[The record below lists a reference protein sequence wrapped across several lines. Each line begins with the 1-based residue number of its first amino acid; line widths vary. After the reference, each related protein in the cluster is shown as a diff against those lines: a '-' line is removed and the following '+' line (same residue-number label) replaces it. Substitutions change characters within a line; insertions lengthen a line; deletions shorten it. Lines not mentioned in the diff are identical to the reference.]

1 MSIFAERRQDPVEAA
16 ENQALFR
23 DVNEQ
28 LKTLNQAFESATRE
42 SEFICECANND
53 CMEHVVLTL
62 LEYEA
67 VRRMPTHF
75 LVSPAS
81 RHVFLDLEHVA
92 EEHDNYFVVEKAGEA
107 GRTAMRL
114 GTRAGPRVS
123 GWYGAFTAIGPE
135 GSDPQS

>member
-1 MSIFAERRQDPVEAA
+1 MSIFAERRKDPIEAA

-23 DVNEQ
+23 DVNER
-28 LKTLNQAFESATRE
+28 LKILNQAFESATRD

-75 LVSPAS
+75 LVSPTS
-81 RHVFLDLEHVA
+81 RHVFLELERVV
-92 EEHDNYFVVEKAGEA
+92 EEHDNYFVVEKAGDA
-107 GRTAMRL
+107 GKAAMRL
-114 GTRAGPRVS
+114 GVRSLPEVP
-123 GWYGAFTAIGPE
+123 GWYGAFTARN
-135 GSDPQS
+135 GSVVA